1 MMNFSNQMS
10 SGPPEFSAWGTWST
24 CSMTCGDG
32 TKTRTRSCNAH
43 CDYVTSEDKVE
54 TGTCNEGVC
63 K

>member
-1 MMNFSNQMS
+1 MS